1 MSTEHVLVTRLDF
14 RIFPN
19 LEGETFQ
26 DGKSLFLNGS
36 LFPEKWSQAD
46 WEEVEPG
53 AKLEF
58 ICHVS
63 YRLEGVV
70 TEVDWD
76 NQNGSAPYLRIVNG
90 EFQGNA
96 RELER
101 GSLGRFGR
109 FQVVTYRWAKV
120 EPDWLFP
127 KGVVI
132 PWEVYQS
139 ILAYLGGW
147 RPFRQLS
154 LSELWACVKYAVD
167 CRISWSFENL
177 LTALSV
183 EGNFALPHEVRKVH
197 DALKLASHLK
207 EYGWPID
214 EEEESLE
221 GQEPEI
227 LNLWFDSSFQRWVWV
242 APDSLFEDKVGL
254 SCAQFTRK
262 ELEQDLAFVALKLL
276 FPAKEPFFSIKGQ
289 VFGST
294 SGPF

>member
-1 MSTEHVLVTRLDF
+1 MPTEHVLVKRLDF

-26 DGKSLFLNGS
+26 EGQSLFLNGR
-36 LFPEKWSQAD
+36 LFPDKWSQAD

-58 ICHVS
+58 IYHVS

-70 TEVDWD
+70 TEVDWEGV
-76 NQNGSAPYLRIVNG
+76 NGKGPFLRIVNG
-90 EFQGNA
+90 EFQGNPKQ
-96 RELER
+96 LEK
-101 GSLGRFGR
+101 GSLGRYGR

-127 KGVVI
+127 KGVVV

-139 ILAYLGGW
+139 ILAYLGDW

-167 CRISWSFENL
+167 CRLSWSFENL
-177 LTALSV
+177 IAALSV
-183 EGNFALPHEVRKVH
+183 DGNFALPSEVRKVH
-197 DALKLASHLK
+197 DALKLASRLK
-207 EYGWPID
+207 EHGWPL
-214 EEEESLE
+214 EEEPEEDSPK
-221 GQEPEI
+221 EPEI
-227 LNLWFDSSFQRWVWV
+227 LNLWFDLATQRWLWIS
-242 APDSLFEDKVGL
+242 PDSVFEDELGL
-254 SCAQFTRK
+254 ACAQFTRD
-262 ELEQDLAFVALKLL
+262 ELEQDVAFLALKLL
-276 FPAKEPFFSIKGQ
+276 LPAKESFFSVKGQ
-289 VFGST
+289 VFEST